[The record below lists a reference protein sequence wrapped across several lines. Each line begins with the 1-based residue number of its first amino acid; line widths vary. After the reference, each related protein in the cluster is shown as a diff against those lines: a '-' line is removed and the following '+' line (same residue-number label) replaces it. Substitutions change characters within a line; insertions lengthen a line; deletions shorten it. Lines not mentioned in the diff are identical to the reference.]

1 MKKQIYVTRN
11 LPDVYLVRDYLQG
24 KGLPGEIRNENLFG
38 AQGEVPVT
46 SDTLPSL
53 WTDEEHELTARE
65 LIQIH
70 RDTGGADGVAA
81 LDAMHS
87 DASPDAHRAMADLFE
102 AADRLSR
109 GVDGALLDRVRSDR
123 DIVTASGPP
132 FGIDPQVWQR
142 IADLSGQLASAGAR
156 HEDDAVVATAA
167 ELRDLLRDL
176 V

>member
-1 MKKQIYVTRN
+1 MKKQVYVTRN
-11 LPDVYLVRDYLQG
+11 LPDVYLVRDYLQSHG
-24 KGLPGEIRNENLFG
+24 IDVEIRNENLFG

-53 WTDEEHELTARE
+53 WADEEHELTARE

-70 RDTGGADGVAA
+70 RNTDGAEGVAA

-87 DASPDAHRAMADLFE
+87 DASPDAHRAMSDMFE
-102 AADRLSR
+102 AADRLTR
-109 GVDGALLDRVRSDR
+109 GPDGELLDRVRADR
-123 DIVTASGPP
+123 DVVTASGAP

-142 IADLSGQLASAGAR
+142 IASLSGQLVSAGAQ
-156 HEDDAVVATAA
+156 DDTDAVTATAA

>member
-1 MKKQIYVTRN
+1 MKKQVYVTRN
-11 LPDVYLVRDYLQG
+11 LPDVYLVRDYLQANG
-24 KGLPGEIRNENLFG
+24 IPVEIRNENLFG

-53 WTDEEHELTARE
+53 WADEEHELTARE

-70 RDTGGADGVAA
+70 RNTGGAEGVAA

-87 DASPDAHRAMADLFE
+87 DATPEAHPAMSEMFE

-109 GVDGALLDRVRSDR
+109 GADGALVDQVGRNR
-123 DIVTASGPP
+123 DVVTASAPP
-132 FGIDPQVWQR
+132 FGIEVGTWER
-142 IADLSGQLASAGAR
+142 LGALSGELVRASEQR
-156 HEDDAVVATAA
+156 DDDAVVATAT